1 MPKKNVND
9 VAHRAWNIL
18 RALLWARKGA
28 VFKRHFMLDVR
39 VVPKFLKSMGRNST
53 RGQLHYG
60 EYELSFDKTPVFHV
74 KMHRPSSMRFNI
86 PCITPQVDFDYDSD
100 HDEVM
105 SENDIHQDG
114 SVYEYYDGTRR
125 SFLLKSGEDEEE
137 YETCDFEEKIPAEE
151 EGIDM
156 RAEEFIAKF
165 RQQMRLQRQI
175 SYLQYHETPKKGT
188 S

>member
-1 MPKKNVND
+1 MQKKNVND
-9 VAHRAWNIL
+9 VARRAWNIL
-18 RALLWARKGA
+18 RLALLWARKGGA
-28 VFKRHFMLDVR
+28 FKRRFMMDLR
-39 VVPKFLKSMGRNST
+39 VVPKFLKNIGRNSP
-53 RGQLHYG
+53 RGQLYYR

-74 KMHRPSSMRFNI
+74 KMHRPSSMRFSM
-86 PCITPQVDFDYDSD
+86 PCITPQVDFDYGSD
-100 HDEVM
+100 DEVM
-105 SENDIHQDG
+105 GDQNDNHQDG

-125 SFLLKSGEDEEE
+125 SFFLKGGEDEEE
-137 YETCDFEEKIPAEE
+137 ECETCEENIPEEE

-165 RQQMRLQRQI
+165 RQQMMLQRQI